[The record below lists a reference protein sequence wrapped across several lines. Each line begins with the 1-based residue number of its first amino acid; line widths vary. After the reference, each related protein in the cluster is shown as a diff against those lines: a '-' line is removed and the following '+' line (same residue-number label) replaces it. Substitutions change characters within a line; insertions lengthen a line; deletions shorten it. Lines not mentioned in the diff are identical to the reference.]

1 MATALRVQTVRYGRD
16 APSLLRMLRS
26 VTVAAR
32 RLGDGA
38 AGRLDDGAAGLALT
52 VAIGDCGGPEGPD
65 ALVGEKLLTEARE
78 ILARAGISLEYV
90 VFGTNTGHGAG
101 QNLLAKRAA
110 GSPGT
115 GGERDVLVLLNPDTY
130 VSPSC
135 LATLVGV
142 LDDDTVGIAE
152 ARQIPLEHPKAFDPV
167 TGDTP
172 WASGCLMAMKASVF
186 DALGGFE
193 PAFFLHGDDVDLSWR
208 VRLSGLGVRHVPEA
222 VVFHDKEL
230 MVTGFPVPSVE
241 EEYQA
246 VLARL
251 LLGHR
256 AERPDVVDRWL
267 GWAEVHG
274 SELHREAAA
283 EFLRKRGEGVLP
295 TTYREALGL
304 SSEAVASVAFFH
316 EGEYAE
322 HRF

>member
-1 MATALRVQTVRYGRD
+1 
-16 APSLLRMLRS
+16 
-26 VTVAAR
+26 
-32 RLGDGA
+32 
-38 AGRLDDGAAGLALT
+38 
-52 VAIGDCGGPEGPD
+52 
-65 ALVGEKLLTEARE
+65 
-78 ILARAGISLEYV
+78 
-90 VFGTNTGHGAG
+90 
-101 QNLLAKRAA
+101 
-110 GSPGT
+110 
-115 GGERDVLVLLNPDTY
+115 
-130 VSPSC
+130 
-135 LATLVGV
+135 
-142 LDDDTVGIAE
+142 
-152 ARQIPLEHPKAFDPV
+152 
-167 TGDTP
+167 
-172 WASGCLMAMKASVF
+172 MAMRASVF

-208 VRLSGLGVRHVPEA
+208 VRLSGLSVRHVPEA
-222 VVFHDKEL
+222 AVFHDKEL
-230 MVTGFPVPSVE
+230 MVTGFPAPSE
-241 EEYQA
+241 GEEYQV

-267 GWAEVHG
+267 SWAEVHG

>member
-26 VTVAAR
+26 VTAAAR

-38 AGRLDDGAAGLALT
+38 AGRLGDGAAAPALT

-142 LDDDTVGIAE
+142 LDDDTVNAFAFSPDGKYLYVGNFLDSDVSI
-152 ARQIPLEHPKAFDPV
+152 LEVDGTKVTDTGKRLQLPGHP
-167 TGDTP
+167 
-172 WASGCLMAMKASVF
+172 ASM
-186 DALGGFE
+186 
-193 PAFFLHGDDVDLSWR
+193 
-208 VRLSGLGVRHVPEA
+208 
-222 VVFHDKEL
+222 
-230 MVTGFPVPSVE
+230 
-241 EEYQA
+241 
-246 VLARL
+246 
-251 LLGHR
+251 
-256 AERPDVVDRWL
+256 
-267 GWAEVHG
+267 
-274 SELHREAAA
+274 
-283 EFLRKRGEGVLP
+283 RGP
-295 TTYREALGL
+295 TR
-304 SSEAVASVAFFH
+304 
-316 EGEYAE
+316 
-322 HRF
+322 

>member
-1 MATALRVQTVRYGRD
+1 MVTALRVQTVRYGGE
-16 APSLLRMLRS
+16 PGGLLRMLRS
-26 VTVAAR
+26 VTAASR
-32 RLGDGA
+32 HLGEATGDVVS
-38 AGRLDDGAAGLALT
+38 T

-65 ALVGEKLLTEARE
+65 ALVAQEVLGEARE
-78 ILARAGISLEYV
+78 ILDRAGISLDYV
-90 VFGTNTGHGAG
+90 AFMTNTGHGAG

-110 GSPGT
+110 GAPGT

-130 VSPSC
+130 LSPNC
-135 LATLVGV
+135 LATLLGV

-172 WASGCLMAMKASVF
+172 WASGCLMAMRASVF
-186 DALGGFE
+186 EALGGFE

-208 VRLSGLGVRHVPEA
+208 VRLSGLRVRHVPEA
-222 VVFHDKEL
+222 TVFHDKEL
-230 MVTGFPVPSVE
+230 KLTGFPAPSEE
-241 EEYQA
+241 EEYHA

-256 AERPDVVDRWL
+256 AERPDFVEEWL
-267 GWAEVHG
+267 QWAEVHG

-283 EFLRKRGEGVLP
+283 EFLRRQSEGVLP
-295 TTYREALGL
+295 ATYREALGL
-304 SSEAVASVAFFH
+304 SPEAVASVVFFR